1 MFETLKLA
9 NLKTRISFKLCKS
22 IEDGTGQGDRIGEGD
37 RIGRYE
43 CILNEEGREVRFFL
57 KVIFRGFL
65 MFIFYNAGFPA
76 CYKIAFFLANIF
88 Q

>member
-22 IEDGTGQGDRIGEGD
+22 IEDGTGEGD

-43 CILNEEGREVRFFL
+43 CILNEDGREVRFFL

-76 CYKIAFFLANIF
+76 CYKIAIFLANIF